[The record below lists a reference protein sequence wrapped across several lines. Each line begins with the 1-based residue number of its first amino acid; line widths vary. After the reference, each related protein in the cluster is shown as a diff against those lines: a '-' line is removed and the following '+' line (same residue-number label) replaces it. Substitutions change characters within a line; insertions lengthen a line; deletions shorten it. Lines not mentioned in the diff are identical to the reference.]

1 MHETTQTVTRR
12 GKRETEK
19 AWASTVIVFLIPIS
33 LSEEHETQ
41 GAGRKPQQLLL
52 VINSLGR
59 I

>member
-19 AWASTVIVFLIPIS
+19 AWTNTVILFLISIS
-33 LSEEHETQ
+33 LSEENKTQ
-41 GAGRKPQQLLL
+41 GTGRNPQQLLL
-52 VINSLGR
+52 FINSLRR